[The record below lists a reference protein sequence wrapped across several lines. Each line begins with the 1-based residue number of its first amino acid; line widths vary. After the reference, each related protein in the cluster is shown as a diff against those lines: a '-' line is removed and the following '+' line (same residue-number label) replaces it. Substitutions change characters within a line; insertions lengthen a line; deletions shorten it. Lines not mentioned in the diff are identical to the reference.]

1 MKSIKYNAIVN
12 GILSV
17 ANIIFPLITF
27 PYISRVLGVE
37 VNGKLNF
44 ASASLTY
51 FSLFATLGLST
62 YGVKACARVRE
73 DRTKLSKTV
82 HELLLIN
89 AVTTTIA
96 CIALVIAI
104 FVVPRYH
111 QEWKLLFIYSWNMIL
126 NVVGMNWLYSAIEQ
140 YDYITKRSIAF
151 KFIGVVLMFLFVH
164 SPADRYKYAVI
175 TVFANVGGNI
185 LNIIYSRNF
194 IIYKWY
200 GDYNCKQHIK
210 PTLAMFA
217 TYLAVNVYSSLDS
230 VMLGFMC
237 GDFQVGIYTAAV
249 KIRTVLTT
257 LITSVGTVLLPR
269 LSFYI
274 AGGKWDEF
282 KRLLKK
288 SYCTIIMM
296 AVPMMVYFILA
307 AEPSIIFLSGAEY
320 ADAATP
326 MKILMPIML
335 ITSLSNITGMQ
346 ILIPTGGEWKF
357 AISVTCGALVDL
369 ILNVI
374 FIPRMG
380 ANGAAIG
387 TLFAELTQFS
397 VQLFFT
403 WKYICGAI
411 SAKGTVQVVIA
422 TILGSAGYYL
432 ISSILHLGTFA
443 TLFITAMVFFG
454 VYAVVLLAF
463 RYEMLIELLNMVCS
477 PILKKLKKSNH

>member
-89 AVTTTIA
+89 AVTTTLA

-126 NVVGMNWLYSAIEQ
+126 NVVGMNWLYSAVEQ

-151 KFIGVVLMFLFVH
+151 KFLGVVLMFLFVH
-164 SPADRYKYAVI
+164 SPADCYKYAVI

-185 LNIIYSRNF
+185 LNIIYSRIF
-194 IIYKWY
+194 ITYKWY
-200 GDYNCKQHIK
+200 GNYNCKHHII

-230 VMLGFMC
+230 VMLGFIC
-237 GDFQVGIYTAAV
+237 GNFQVGIYSAAV

-274 AGGKWDEF
+274 ANESWDEF

-288 SYCTIIMM
+288 SYCAIIMM
-296 AVPMMVYFILA
+296 AVPMMVYFILVA
-307 AEPSIIFLSGAEY
+307 KPSIIFLSGAEY
-320 ADAATP
+320 AEAAKP
-326 MKILMPIML
+326 MRILMPIML

-357 AISVTCGALVDL
+357 AVSVTCGAIVDV

-374 FIPRMG
+374 FIPKMG

-387 TLFAELTQFS
+387 TLFAELTQFC
-397 VQLFFT
+397 VQIFFSRN
-403 WKYICGAI
+403 YIRGAI
-411 SAKGTVQVVIA
+411 SVKGTVQVVIA
-422 TILGSAGYYL
+422 TTLGALGYYVVSL
-432 ISSILHLGTFA
+432 MLHVGVFT
-443 TLFITAMVFFG
+443 TLFVTASVFFG
-454 VYAVVLLAF
+454 IYAMILLAF
-463 RYEMLIELLNMVCS
+463 RYEMLVELLGLVCDL
-477 PILKKLKKSNH
+477 ILKKLKRK